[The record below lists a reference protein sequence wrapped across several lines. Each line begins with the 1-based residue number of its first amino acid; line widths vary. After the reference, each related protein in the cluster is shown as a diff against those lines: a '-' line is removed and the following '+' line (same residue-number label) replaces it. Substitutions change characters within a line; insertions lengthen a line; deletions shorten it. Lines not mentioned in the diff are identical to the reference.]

1 MKKNIIILGAQGFI
15 GINLIKFLLKKNLN
29 VIGVGNNS
37 FKKNFLD
44 TLNCKFIS
52 CNIFDRKLYDKYL
65 NVNSTIIFLA
75 SKENKNFI
83 VRFINLI
90 NHVKKKKIKKFIFV
104 ASASIYGN
112 NKIIKNENTILKPIN
127 KQGNFFFKLEKI
139 ISRNLNK
146 SEISIVILRVF
157 NVFGPFRK
165 KKGLIEQMITS
176 FLKDE
181 KITIQGKSFLRSYIG
196 VKDLCKTIYFFI
208 KFNYKEN
215 ILLNIYN
222 KKFILSFNQIYKIL
236 KKQFTKNL
244 TINYEFNK
252 KVITDSVCKS
262 QKVNNVLNF
271 KMDDNFNNEIVKLI
285 KHYKKNEN
293 HFI

>member
-244 TINYEFNK
+244 TINCEFNK